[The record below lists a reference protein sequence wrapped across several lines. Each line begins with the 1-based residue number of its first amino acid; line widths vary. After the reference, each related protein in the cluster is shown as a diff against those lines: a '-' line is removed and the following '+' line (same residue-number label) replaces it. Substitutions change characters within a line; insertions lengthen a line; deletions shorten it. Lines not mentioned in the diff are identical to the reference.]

1 METQSTPEGA
11 PDTTGREQ
19 GERKRGLDEV
29 SSQARSRIK
38 RIKSARREM
47 EVADRQLGGVPG
59 REVVRALLSAAYKE
73 TERSWRKVL
82 DKEQVRA
89 KRAAQRWARAALDDP
104 LTVIL
109 DTETTGLHGEVD
121 FLEIAV
127 IDRDG
132 NTLFDSRVRPISYI
146 EEYEMVGDEKPLPY
160 RDAPRTA
167 EERLAESVEAF
178 GGYAAKTDTYRAD
191 GTRIRHI
198 RREAVSCSHGALA
211 VHGIR
216 EEDVVA
222 APSFAKAYPSLVA
235 ALAGKRVVVYATAY
249 DGRVWA
255 QTVERYRLDP
265 SGVDPEEWECAMKA
279 YAGYR
284 GEYRYEYPYEG
295 RDPDFIPESFSWQ
308 KLYGSHRAL
317 GDCRAT
323 LKRVHEMAGR
333 EMPELP
339 EMPPVSPVP
348 RRVQGAPPRRRR
360 EPLDVSASD
369 FEDVPF

>member
-1 METQSTPEGA
+1 METQNTPETQGA
-11 PDTTGREQ
+11 AGRED
-19 GERKRGLDEV
+19 GDARRRGLDEV
-29 SSQARSRIK
+29 SSQARSRIQ
-38 RIKSARREM
+38 RIKRARREM
-47 EVADRQLGGVPG
+47 EHTDRLLGGVPG

-89 KRAAQRWARAALDDP
+89 KRAAQSWARQALDDP
-104 LTVIL
+104 NTVIL

-121 FLEIAV
+121 FLEVAV

-132 NTLFDSRVRPISYI
+132 NTLVDSRVRPISYI
-146 EEYEMVGDEKPLPY
+146 EEYEMVADEKPLPY

-178 GGYAAKTDTYRAD
+178 GGYASKTDTYRDD

-198 RREAVSCSHGALA
+198 RREAVPCSAGALG

-216 EEDVVA
+216 DEDVVA
-222 APSFAKAYPSLVA
+222 APSFAKVYPELVA
-235 ALAGKRVVVYATAY
+235 ALKGKRVVVYNTAY

-255 QTVERYRLDP
+255 QTVGRYRLDP
-265 SGVDPEEWECAMKA
+265 SGIDPEEWECAMKA
-279 YAGYR
+279 YAGYA

-295 RDPDFIPESFSWQ
+295 RDPDFVPESFSWQ

-323 LKRVHEMAGR
+323 LKRVHDMAGR
-333 EMPELP
+333 EMVELP

-348 RRVQGAPPRRRR
+348 RRVLNAPPRRRR
-360 EPLDVSASD
+360 VPLDVSASD
-369 FEDVPF
+369 FEDLPF